1 MAATTLDNLKEV
13 YSKYKAGLVTLGD
26 VLAILDR
33 FLDITE
39 EEPAP
44 PAPAPAPALA
54 KKEK

>member
-1 MAATTLDNLKEV
+1 MADTTLENLQSV
-13 YSKYKAGLVTLGD
+13 YAKYKAGLVTLGD